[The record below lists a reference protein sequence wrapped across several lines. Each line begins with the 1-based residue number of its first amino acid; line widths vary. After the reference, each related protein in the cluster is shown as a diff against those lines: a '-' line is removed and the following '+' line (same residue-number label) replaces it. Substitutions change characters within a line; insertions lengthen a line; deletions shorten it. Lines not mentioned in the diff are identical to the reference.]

1 MKIFKLILSLF
12 VAAIFYSCAAP
23 TVSCQAEKLG
33 IVSYAAPKGWA
44 KTPKENVV
52 GFSEINQETG
62 GFCIITL
69 YGATDGTGNPARD
82 FTREWKRLVFSNL
95 KVEANPTTE
104 TQIDGEW
111 TMTAGA
117 AAAEMDG
124 GGKDLAFLSVFSGDG
139 KTVSVLGVFNEQSYL
154 PKLEAF
160 VGSVKIDNPV
170 ANNLPANNQ
179 SVALDGDGNLVIPE
193 PTRQLTTVGTNV
205 EQVSVAVQTNG
216 RIVAACSSFT
226 GNSAGCDFWVVCY
239 NGNGSLDTTF
249 GGSDLVVTPVG
260 NGNSFDV
267 PRSVAIQANG
277 KIVGGGKSQNG
288 TNNNFAAVHYNPNGS
303 LDSRWGIGGVVTT
316 DLGGSAESIYC
327 RGDSIKRQNRGCR

>member
-117 AAAEMDG
+117 SAAEMDG
-124 GGKDLAFLSVFSGDG
+124 GGKALAFLSVFSGDG

-160 VGSVKIDNPV
+160 VGSVKMDNPV

-193 PTRQLTTVGTNV
+193 PTRQLTI
-205 EQVSVAVQTNG
+205 A
-216 RIVAACSSFT
+216 
-226 GNSAGCDFWVVCY
+226 
-239 NGNGSLDTTF
+239 
-249 GGSDLVVTPVG
+249 DLVGEWGDNPERISTTYV
-260 NGNSFDV
+260 N
-267 PRSVAIQANG
+267 RSDGSYAGTDSLHFTNTW
-277 KIVGGGKSQNG
+277 KIDGGGKYTNDFFEVRNG
-288 TNNNFAAVHYNPNGS
+288 KKFRDITTGTITIDGRLITIKHKGTAEYVVRGWLELPGMTVLKVAGPWFDDQEIPEKMFTDFS
-303 LDSRWGIGGVVTT
+303 ESSRFILTT
-316 DLGGSAESIYC
+316 KWV
-327 RGDSIKRQNRGCR
+327 RKK